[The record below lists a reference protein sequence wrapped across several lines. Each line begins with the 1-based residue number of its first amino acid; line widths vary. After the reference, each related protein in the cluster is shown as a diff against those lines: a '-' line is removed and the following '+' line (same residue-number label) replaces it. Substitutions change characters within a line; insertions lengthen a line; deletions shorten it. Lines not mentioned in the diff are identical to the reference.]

1 VSILHQKSFDHPG
14 WVYSIRVYTLYLHSH
29 SPYILSVESQIF
41 LQLIEISK
49 LECLIWLQP
58 FIAKFF
64 VLIMVWCCRCC
75 KCKVSDYEDTMY
87 IPWVKG
93 CKPIL
98 MLCGWHGKLTT
109 KYYNK
114 LCNNHF
120 IVQKIIWPPWVSILH
135 QKSFDHQLI
144 EISKL
149 ECLIWLQPFI
159 AKFFVLIMVW
169 CCRCCSSVNRTLILV
184 DRSYWIFNINILGT
198 ELRLV
203 LILGTN
209 HFQTRGPKCKNRFF
223 LCTESYFIVH

>member
-1 VSILHQKSFDHPG
+1 MLSTYHVTHIAWGL
-14 WVYSIRVYTLYLHSH
+14 VYIHLPKVYTLYLHSH

-41 LQLIEISK
+41 L
-49 LECLIWLQP
+49 
-58 FIAKFF
+58 
-64 VLIMVWCCRCC
+64 
-75 KCKVSDYEDTMY
+75 
-87 IPWVKG
+87 
-93 CKPIL
+93 
-98 MLCGWHGKLTT
+98 
-109 KYYNK
+109 
-114 LCNNHF
+114 
-120 IVQKIIWPPWVSILH
+120 
-135 QKSFDHQLI
+135 QLI

-223 LCTESYFIVH
+223 CALRVTLLFIRCLESFKKKWIPYENIFQKMELFM

>member
-1 VSILHQKSFDHPG
+1 MRIDYIPLPK
-14 WVYSIRVYTLYLHSH
+14 VYTLYLHSH

-41 LQLIEISK
+41 L
-49 LECLIWLQP
+49 
-58 FIAKFF
+58 
-64 VLIMVWCCRCC
+64 
-75 KCKVSDYEDTMY
+75 
-87 IPWVKG
+87 
-93 CKPIL
+93 
-98 MLCGWHGKLTT
+98 
-109 KYYNK
+109 
-114 LCNNHF
+114 
-120 IVQKIIWPPWVSILH
+120 
-135 QKSFDHQLI
+135 QLI

-223 LCTESYFIVH
+223 FVHWELLYCSLDVGKV